1 VKLSAFGQ
9 KFSGNAGITVL
20 MDDITN
26 ALSSDRDMIM
36 MGGGNPANIP
46 QIEAIMQQRLQI
58 LSSNPAAVRQLLG
71 SYDPAQGNMALI
83 DALAELFSKKLGWA
97 VTRHNIALTNGSQS
111 AFFMLFNMLA
121 GEFDDGSYKQIQL
134 PMVPE
139 YIGYADA
146 GIGDN
151 LFTAAHPLIDE
162 LEQRQFKYRVKFDDL
177 HIGPNT
183 GAICVSRPTNPTG
196 NVITDDE
203 VEQLDALAQ
212 THNVPLIIDG
222 AYGLPFPGLIYTP
235 ASPFWNDNTIVCLS
249 LSKFG
254 LPGARTGI
262 VVANEETIK
271 TLSGINTII
280 NLASGSFGAALAT
293 DMIASGEIIDL
304 SQNVVRPAY
313 EAQLAFAQTTLQQV
327 MDPAIPYAI
336 HKPEGTMFMWLWFK
350 GMPISSQE
358 LYERLKQEGVIV
370 VSGHNFF
377 VGIKDDWQHQH
388 ECIRINY
395 AAQNPERIAQG
406 LKLIAQAVGQAYL
419 G

>member
-1 VKLSAFGQ
+1 MKLSTFGQ
-9 KFSGNAGITVL
+9 KFSGNTGISVL

-26 ALSSDRDMIM
+26 ALSSGRDMIM

-46 QIEAIMQQRLQI
+46 QIEAIMQQRLQKLASDPI
-58 LSSNPAAVRQLLG
+58 AVRQLLG
-71 SYDPAQGNMALI
+71 RYDPAQGNMELI
-83 DALAELFSKKLGWA
+83 DALAQLFSKKLGWP

-121 GEFDDGSYKQIQL
+121 GEFDDGSHKQIQL
-134 PMVPE
+134 PMAPE

-146 GIGDN
+146 GISHN
-151 LFTAAHPLIDE
+151 LFTAAHPNIDE

-196 NVITDDE
+196 NVITDQE
-203 VEQLDALAQ
+203 VEQLDALAKA
-212 THNVPLIIDG
+212 NKVPLIIDG

-262 VVANEETIK
+262 VVASEETIK
-271 TLSGINTII
+271 NIAGINTII
-280 NLASGSFGAALAT
+280 NLASGSFGAALTT
-293 DMIASGEIIDL
+293 DMVASGEIIDL
-304 SQNVVRPAY
+304 SQKVVRPAY
-313 EAQLAFAQTTLQQV
+313 EAQLAFAQTTLHQV
-327 MDPAIPYAI
+327 MDPAIPYAM
-336 HKPEGTMFMWLWFK
+336 HKPEGAMFLWLWFK
-350 GMPISSQE
+350 DMPITSQE
-358 LYERLKQEGVIV
+358 LYERLKQRGVVV

-377 VGIKDDWQHQH
+377 VGIADDWQHQH

-395 AAQNPERIAQG
+395 AAQSPERIAQG
-406 LKLIAQAVGQAYL
+406 LKLIAQEVGKAYL

>member
-1 VKLSAFGQ
+1 MKLSTFGQ
-9 KFSGNAGITVL
+9 KFSGNTGISVL

-26 ALSSDRDMIM
+26 ALSSGRDMIM

-46 QIEAIMQQRLQI
+46 QIEAIMQQRLQKLASDPI
-58 LSSNPAAVRQLLG
+58 AVRQLLG
-71 SYDPAQGNMALI
+71 RYDPAQGNMELI
-83 DALAELFSKKLGWA
+83 DALAQLFSKKLGWP

-121 GEFDDGSYKQIQL
+121 GEFDDGSHKQIQL
-134 PMVPE
+134 PMAPE

-146 GIGDN
+146 GISHN
-151 LFTAAHPLIDE
+151 LFTAAHPNIDE

-196 NVITDDE
+196 NVITDQE
-203 VEQLDALAQ
+203 VEQLDALAKA
-212 THNVPLIIDG
+212 NKVPLIIDG

-235 ASPFWNDNTIVCLS
+235 ASPFWFDNTIVCLS

-271 TLSGINTII
+271 NIAGINTII
-280 NLASGSFGAALAT
+280 NLASGSFGAALTT
-293 DMIASGEIIDL
+293 DMVASGEIIDL
-304 SQNVVRPAY
+304 SQKVVRPAY
-313 EAQLAFAQTTLQQV
+313 EAQLAFAQTTLHQV
-327 MDPAIPYAI
+327 MDPAIPYAM
-336 HKPEGTMFMWLWFK
+336 HKPEGAMFLWLWFK
-350 GMPISSQE
+350 DMPITSQE
-358 LYERLKQEGVIV
+358 LYERLKQRGVVV

-377 VGIKDDWQHQH
+377 VGIADDWQHQH

-395 AAQNPERIAQG
+395 AAQSPERIAQG
-406 LKLIAQAVGQAYL
+406 LKLIAQEVGKAYL